1 MIIRFKTGNFKSVK
15 EEVEL
20 DFVASNYDK
29 TMLGNLID
37 LKEISLSKV
46 KLVKG
51 VALYCANA
59 SGKSNVLNAIKF
71 MVRFVVNSATRIS
84 PGGETG
90 VIPFCL
96 DEKCRHSPSSFEMAV
111 LIDGIRYCYGFSLD
125 NARVHEEHLTAYP
138 KGVAQHWFKREF
150 TPETN
155 EYSWNNSESFF
166 KLDKDLAS
174 KTRDNCLFLSVGAQ
188 FNNQQLTT
196 VYNFFRN
203 TLVFFDLSNRGLFP
217 SFTADIIE
225 KQDSKAEAVK
235 RMLRLADFGVCDIS
249 VISEM
254 KELEQVPNLPPS
266 LVESLKKDGE
276 TKLRNRSINFAHAGA
291 GNLHSEI
298 EFNRESAGTKRFF
311 SLAGPFL
318 DILEKGRIVVI
329 DELESSMHPL
339 LVRELLKLF
348 FSSESNSKG
357 AQIIFSTHNPILL
370 DNEIIRRDQVWLTEK
385 NQAGATFTYPLT
397 NYKPRNNESL
407 LRGYLS
413 GRYGAIPFMPEG
425 LKLK

>member
-1 MIIRFKTGNFKSVK
+1 MIIRFKTSNFKSIK

-37 LKEISLSKV
+37 LKEIGLPKV

-51 VALYCANA
+51 VALYGANA
-59 SGKSNVLNAIKF
+59 SGKSNVLDAIRF
-71 MVRFVVNSATRIS
+71 MARFVVNSATRIE
-84 PGGETG
+84 PGDKTG
-90 VIPFCL
+90 VVPFCL
-96 DEKCRHSPSSFEMAV
+96 DEKSQNSPSSFEITI
-111 LIDGIRYCYGFSLD
+111 LIEGIRYCYGFSLD
-125 NARVHEEHLTAYP
+125 DARVHEEHLTAYP
-138 KGVAQHWFKREF
+138 KGIAQDWFKRELAM
-150 TPETN
+150 ETN
-155 EYSWNNSESFF
+155 EYSWENSKSFF
-166 KLDKDLAS
+166 KLDKDLTS

-188 FNNQQLTT
+188 FNNQQLST

-203 TLVFFDLSNRGLFP
+203 SLVFFDLSNQGLFP
-217 SFTADIIE
+217 GYTADIIE
-225 KQDSKAEAVK
+225 KQGIKAEAVK

-254 KELEQVPNLPPS
+254 KELEQIPDLSPS
-266 LVESLKKDGE
+266 LVESLKKDGK
-276 TKLRNRSINFAHAGA
+276 TKLRVNRSINFTHAGA
-291 GNLHSEI
+291 DNLEGAI
-298 EFNRESAGTKRFF
+298 EFNSESAGTKRFF
-311 SLAGPFL
+311 SLSGPFL
-318 DILEKGRIVVI
+318 DVLEKGRIVVI
-329 DELESSMHPL
+329 DELETSMHPL

-348 FSSESNSKG
+348 FSSESNPKG

-413 GRYGAIPFMPEG
+413 GRYGAIPFIPEG
-425 LKLK
+425 LLK

>member
-1 MIIRFKTGNFKSVK
+1 MIIRFKTGNFKSIK

-37 LKEISLSKV
+37 LKETGLSKV

-51 VALYCANA
+51 LALYGANA
-59 SGKSNVLNAIKF
+59 SGKSNVLDAIKF
-71 MVRFVVNSATRIS
+71 MAGFIVNSATRIK
-84 PGGETG
+84 PGDKTG
-90 VIPFCL
+90 VVPFCL
-96 DEKCRHSPSSFEMAV
+96 DEKSQNSPTSFEITI

-125 NARVHEEHLTAYP
+125 DARVHEEHLTAYP
-138 KGVAQHWFKREF
+138 KGLAQHWFKRNF
-150 TPETN
+150 VCDKN
-155 EYSWNNSESFF
+155 EYSWDNSESF
-166 KLDKDLAS
+166 KLDKDLTS

-203 TLVFFDLSNRGLFP
+203 SLVFFDFSDRGLFP
-217 SFTADIIE
+217 GYTADIIE
-225 KQDSKAEAVK
+225 KQDSKSEVVK
-235 RMLRLADFGVCDIS
+235 RMLRLADFGVCDIN

-266 LVESLKKDGE
+266 LVESLKKDGK
-276 TKLRNRSINFAHAGA
+276 TKLRVNRSINFAHAGA
-291 GNLHSEI
+291 DNLQGAI
-298 EFNRESAGTKRFF
+298 EFNSESAGTKRFF
-311 SLAGPFL
+311 SLSGPFL
-318 DILEKGRIVVI
+318 DILEKGHIVII
-329 DELESSMHPL
+329 DELETSMHPL

-348 FSSESNSKG
+348 FSSESNQKG

-385 NQAGATFTYPLT
+385 NQTGATFTYPLT

-425 LKLK
+425 LLK